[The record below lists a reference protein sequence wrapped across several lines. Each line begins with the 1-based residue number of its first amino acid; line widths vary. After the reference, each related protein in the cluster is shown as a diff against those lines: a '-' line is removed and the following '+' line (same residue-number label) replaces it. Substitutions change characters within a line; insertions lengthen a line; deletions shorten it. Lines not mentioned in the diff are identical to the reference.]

1 MQINIAVDAANNQ
14 LQRITIHDKNGGT
27 YSYVVKSFKSN
38 TVIKPILFKS
48 SDFPGVEVI
57 DLR

>member
-1 MQINIAVDAANNQ
+1 
-14 LQRITIHDKNGGT
+14 
-27 YSYVVKSFKSN
+27 VKSFKSN
-38 TVIKPILFKS
+38 TAIKPILFKS